1 MKNTTRIG
9 IVLGITLAF
18 FIAEITGTVS
28 RDYISFLWV
37 QPQLDISVG
46 FKTKSLALIADAFHY
61 FNDVVAYTIAFF
73 AAYVRRTLIF
83 HGIIHIDTLVMIAA
97 VAKSYKTMASPYF
110 QTSKFTFAF
119 HRAELVGAFF
129 NGVFL
134 IALALSI
141 FLQSLERFVHIEIIE
156 EPFLVLIIG
165 CVGLALNSISA
176 MVIHE
181 HHDRDH
187 KHGQP
192 AHIIVSKAELG
203 PTRDSISD
211 AIHAKHNHT
220 IDPPAVASYRNLG
233 LLGVLIHIL
242 GDTINNIGVIVAA
255 VIMWKAEPHDLKR
268 FYVDPAASV
277 LISLVIFA
285 GAVPLT
291 YKSGIIMLEGT
302 PSNLDLVKVREDLLA
317 FIDSVALGLKI
328 PQVLS
333 LHDFHVWN
341 LSQSM
346 ILASLHVCVVPETS
360 LVEWEQIEQTLLYCL
375 TAYGIGHVT
384 ISPERHEAG
393 AVSDS
398 GRVLHIGGCKRLSF
412 QDDFGCSAVSEMK
425 RLEGNV

>member
-73 AAYVRRTLIF
+73 AAYLQD
-83 HGIIHIDTLVMIAA
+83 HG
-97 VAKSYKTMASPYF
+97 KP
-110 QTSKFTFAF
+110 TSKFTFAF

-317 FIDSVALGLKI
+317 I